1 VEAPVYDRVARWGT
15 SAGALLFFVPLL
27 AFLIGL
33 RAIDRKAA
41 ADLLVVLEVL
51 SAVYTGLFL
60 FLHVMTNVWIRIDTV
75 TTKVFHVYKLFVW
88 PIYQRMY
95 DLSQFDRVSLHRSP
109 RGGYRA
115 TLVGRD
121 REVVVAAS
129 WNLARARNAAE
140 RTSAVSRLRLNDQI

>member
-1 VEAPVYDRVARWGT
+1 MDAPVYDKVARWGT
-15 SAGALLFFVPLL
+15 SAGALLFFVPLIAL
-27 AFLIGL
+27 LIGL

-88 PIYQRMY
+88 PIFQRMY

-115 TLVGRD
+115 TLVGHE

-129 WNLARARNAAE
+129 WNLARTRDAAE
-140 RTSAVSRLRLNDQI
+140 RAASASRLRVSDQL

>member
-1 VEAPVYDRVARWGT
+1 MEAPVYDKVARWGT
-15 SAGALLFFVPLL
+15 SAGALVFFVPLI

-41 ADLLVVLEVL
+41 ADLLVILVVL
-51 SAVYTGLFL
+51 SAVYTVLFL
-60 FLHVMTNVWIRIDTV
+60 FLHVITNVWIRIDAV
-75 TTKVFHVYKLFVW
+75 TTKVFQIYKLSVW

-95 DLSQFDRVSLHRSP
+95 TLSQFDRVSLHRAP

-129 WNLARARNAAE
+129 WNLPRARDAAE
-140 RTSAVSRLRLNDQI
+140 RASAVSRLRLNDQI